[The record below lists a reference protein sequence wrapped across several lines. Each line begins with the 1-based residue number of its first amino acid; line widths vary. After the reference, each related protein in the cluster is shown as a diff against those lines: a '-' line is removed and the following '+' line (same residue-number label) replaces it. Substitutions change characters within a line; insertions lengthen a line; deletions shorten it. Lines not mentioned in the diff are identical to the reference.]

1 MFNKIKF
8 ILKIIYF
15 QKLLFIY
22 KINKKM
28 SSLPKNRKTYNNYI
42 NNSLKKFPLDRY
54 IKNDLA
60 KDNNKNHKKKILLNS
75 INSQSKDRLI
85 SKNLNNSANYVKSN
99 NSFNKTKKPN
109 QNNKFHKNGH
119 NWKLKLIKNN
129 NIHQNMNNSLREK
142 KIDILYPQIK
152 SIYKNNSKNKDM
164 NLSQRINMNF
174 LSPFIKNKNDKAK
187 EKIKFKKIE
196 NNSDPF
202 RSKTPIIMKNI
213 DNSSKTVNRS
223 YNTSSRPKKK
233 KYKNSLLYSGANL
246 NINNIIK
253 KKNSALKKIRNVI
266 FQSNNIF
273 YQYKPKKK
281 SKILINQENLQLKQ
295 TLLNPFLN
303 KETSSNENINSEINK
318 TDNNSKYFI
327 EIHPKIIQQ
336 QETEKLKKDKS
347 GNEISPLTTNS
358 TNMNM
363 LLNNNST
370 ANNLRYSSSDII
382 SSVVLKP
389 QQFNQFNSNSTISNN
404 NNNYNNSDSNAQ
416 LNLNIYSSRSLHNNN
431 NNNRNILKENNNNN
445 NYILANDSFK
455 INNNKS
461 NKKNIPEFKGKKI
474 KCIHDISK
482 TGLSGDEKKVNQD
495 RDFIFHNFVSGF
507 ENIFMG
513 VCDGHGLFG
522 HEISEYIK
530 ENLPMDLNRII
541 KSKKLDLNKDDL
553 SKVLIDT
560 FDMENNSLLR
570 NKQID
575 SDLSGSTCVSVIY
588 TPQKLIIANLG
599 DSRCVLGKKINNIEW
614 KYENLSRDHKPDVKE
629 EADRIKKAG
638 GRIRPMIDEDGCFV
652 GPMRVYMK
660 DKDMPGL
667 AMTRSFGDYLAS
679 IAGTISIPEV
689 KEHILSKE
697 DKFII
702 LASDGLFEFIS
713 SEEVGNIVKGYY
725 EKNDIVGCC
734 EFLYKE
740 SYRKWIQEEE
750 DTVDDITIIL
760 VFFED

>member
-1 MFNKIKF
+1 
-8 ILKIIYF
+8 
-15 QKLLFIY
+15 
-22 KINKKM
+22 
-28 SSLPKNRKTYNNYI
+28 
-42 NNSLKKFPLDRY
+42 
-54 IKNDLA
+54 
-60 KDNNKNHKKKILLNS
+60 
-75 INSQSKDRLI
+75 
-85 SKNLNNSANYVKSN
+85 
-99 NSFNKTKKPN
+99 
-109 QNNKFHKNGH
+109 
-119 NWKLKLIKNN
+119 
-129 NIHQNMNNSLREK
+129 
-142 KIDILYPQIK
+142 
-152 SIYKNNSKNKDM
+152 
-164 NLSQRINMNF
+164 
-174 LSPFIKNKNDKAK
+174 
-187 EKIKFKKIE
+187 
-196 NNSDPF
+196 
-202 RSKTPIIMKNI
+202 
-213 DNSSKTVNRS
+213 
-223 YNTSSRPKKK
+223 
-233 KYKNSLLYSGANL
+233 
-246 NINNIIK
+246 
-253 KKNSALKKIRNVI
+253 
-266 FQSNNIF
+266 
-273 YQYKPKKK
+273 
-281 SKILINQENLQLKQ
+281 
-295 TLLNPFLN
+295 
-303 KETSSNENINSEINK
+303 
-318 TDNNSKYFI
+318 
-327 EIHPKIIQQ
+327 
-336 QETEKLKKDKS
+336 
-347 GNEISPLTTNS
+347 
-358 TNMNM
+358 MNM

-389 QQFNQFNSNSTISNN
+389 QQFNQFNSNSSISNN

-431 NNNRNILKENNNNN
+431 NNNRNILKENNNN
-445 NYILANDSFK
+445 YILANDSFK

-482 TGLSGDEKKVNQD
+482 TGLAGVEKKINQD
-495 RDFIFHNFVSGF
+495 RDFIFRNFVEGF
-507 ENIFMG
+507 DNIFMG
-513 VCDGHGLFG
+513 VCDGHGFYG
-522 HEISEYIK
+522 NEVSEYIK

-541 KSKKLDLNKDDL
+541 KTRKLDLNKDDL

-599 DSRCVLGKKINNIEW
+599 DSRCVLGKKINNSEW

>member
-1 MFNKIKF
+1 
-8 ILKIIYF
+8 
-15 QKLLFIY
+15 
-22 KINKKM
+22 M

-109 QNNKFHKNGH
+109 QNNKFHKNEH

-223 YNTSSRPKKK
+223 YTTNSRPKKK

-273 YQYKPKKK
+273 SQYKPKKK

-431 NNNRNILKENNNNN
+431 NNNRKILKENNNN